1 MPQCNAQVKI
11 SIFCPTITL
20 SSHNASPVATAE
32 GENYQAFT
40 HRERSGN
47 SFWPKDSL
55 RALVKD
61 IPEESSAHSPTHH
74 HLHVLFDPLLVV
86 TLGQNHNPTLYLVAK
101 GNQSCCFLVLLS
113 NGRENRVLQENGV
126 VWVHP
131 GRNFRNVEEL
141 RLRSFYGGFSQ
152 RTSRSTLD
160 QCFPKS
166 GPGTG
171 SISITWDLIRN
182 TNSMAELKTN

>member
-1 MPQCNAQVKI
+1 MMQFYQLRTEKLRYFPQE
-11 SIFCPTITL
+11 P
-20 SSHNASPVATAE
+20 
-32 GENYQAFT
+32 
-40 HRERSGN
+40 
-47 SFWPKDSL
+47 
-55 RALVKD
+55 
-61 IPEESSAHSPTHH
+61 SAHSPAR

-101 GNQSCCFLVLLS
+101 GNQSCRFLVLLS